1 MEEIKVNEEIKQE
14 KQTPFMKRV
23 ADMEKK
29 IAELETKLKTVISS
43 LRR

>member
-1 MEEIKVNEEIKQE
+1 MENNEKE

-23 ADMEKK
+23 ANMEKK

-43 LRR
+43 LKK